1 MDKHHTTLSERSHIQ
16 KSTYYMLPFIW
27 KVKKQQPFRDR
38 KKSSVCL
45 RLGVGMGMNYKHVD
59 ECYGNDENITQVD
72 CSDGGSVL

>member
-1 MDKHHTTLSERSHIQ
+1 MKSKEKATIQ
-16 KSTYYMLPFIW
+16 R
-27 KVKKQQPFRDR
+27 Q